1 MSCIITL
8 SSGTFHVQ
16 NVTTRLFQNKQCVTC
31 WFAQGTTAIG
41 CHISFTDSKGN
52 LVQETVARRQ
62 GNTLSAGDCAGDLP
76 PGVYRVLASD
86 INSSDVV
93 DHRTAAIG
101 KSLVTVT
108 AKPSLQ
114 QTTSLTTQRSL
125 SPSLFP
131 SATTGINTVLMISW
145 FNSLLWFPQQCPCPV
160 WCQPQ

>member
-1 MSCIITL
+1 MCAVMSCIITL

-101 KSLVTVT
+101 KSSKTEKIIL
-108 AKPSLQ
+108 PSC
-114 QTTSLTTQRSL
+114 
-125 SPSLFP
+125 
-131 SATTGINTVLMISW
+131 ISTNLILHMQPPDPW
-145 FNSLLWFPQQCPCPV
+145 FALGCSILGHEL
-160 WCQPQ
+160 

>member
-1 MSCIITL
+1 MCAVMSCIITL

-93 DHRTAAIG
+93 GEKASNGWTKKIVWGYDTQT
-101 KSLVTVT
+101 KSL
-108 AKPSLQ
+108 Q
-114 QTTSLTTQRSL
+114 
-125 SPSLFP
+125 
-131 SATTGINTVLMISW
+131 
-145 FNSLLWFPQQCPCPV
+145 
-160 WCQPQ
+160 